1 MIVSGGLGLQS
12 FGYGS
17 IRHGAPR
24 HGEREFEEAKRAR
37 YCVVA
42 QWREA
47 TRRPAMS
54 PVAAAAAVGILFYD
68 TRR

>member
-12 FGYGS
+12 FGYGG
-17 IRHGAPR
+17 IR